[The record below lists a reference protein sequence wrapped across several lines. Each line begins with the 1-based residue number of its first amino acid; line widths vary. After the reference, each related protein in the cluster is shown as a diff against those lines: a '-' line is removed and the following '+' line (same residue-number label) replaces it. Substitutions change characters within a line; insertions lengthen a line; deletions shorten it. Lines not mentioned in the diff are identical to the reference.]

1 MKKISIFNRH
11 RFTANSFYVFCIF
24 LIFLL
29 SGCGGESDD
38 SFSSDL
44 SETASASFTI
54 AWHSTP
60 VIQAAG
66 PGPEPVDCT
75 VVENIICKVYDGSD
89 NTHLTSEVFDCY
101 GGEGTIEDIPVG
113 DNREFVILG
122 EDADQN
128 ILYHGVTSGITLEKG
143 QTADVGTID
152 TFPFV
157 PEGLSATADSSSQIT
172 LTWDGT
178 DNVGVSGY
186 NIYRDG
192 SFLKSVTSTS
202 TSDTGLSPST
212 TYCYTVSA
220 YDAWDN
226 ESGQSSPPVCA
237 ITHPPDDIEPPTML
251 TAVVARAVSASQ
263 INLFWNES
271 TDNVDVTGYNIYRD
285 GSFLKSVT
293 STSTS
298 DTGLSPSTQY
308 CYTVSAFDAAGNKS
322 GQSSPPVCAT
332 THTPPDTTAPTVRI
346 TSPTSGSTWSTFSGW
361 LNIAGTASV
370 GVTLVTWANNRGE
383 GESGTC
389 SGTTSWSASGEG
401 GIYLYPGSNVITV
414 TARDEAG
421 NTGTDI
427 LTVTYTEPV

>member
-11 RFTANSFYVFCIF
+11 RFTVHLFYVFCIF

-29 SGCGGESDD
+29 SSCGGGSDD

-128 ILYHGVTSGITLEKG
+128 ILYHGVASGITLEKG

-237 ITHPPDDIEPPTML
+237 ITHPP
-251 TAVVARAVSASQ
+251 
-263 INLFWNES
+263 
-271 TDNVDVTGYNIYRD
+271 
-285 GSFLKSVT
+285 
-293 STSTS
+293 
-298 DTGLSPSTQY
+298 
-308 CYTVSAFDAAGNKS
+308 
-322 GQSSPPVCAT
+322 
-332 THTPPDTTAPTVRI
+332 PDTTAPTVRI

-361 LNIAGTASV
+361 LDVAVTASDDV
-370 GVTLVTWANNRGE
+370 GVALVTWANNRGE

-401 GIYLYPGSNVITV
+401 GIYLYPGTNVITV
-414 TARDEAG
+414 TGRDEAG